1 MTKKRLL
8 VIAQE
13 LDPYTEDTYMANL
26 IAKLPQFAQDK
37 GGFELRVLMPK
48 YGTINE
54 RRHRLHEVVR
64 LSGMNIIIDDDDY
77 PLVIK
82 VASMPNSR
90 MQVYFL
96 ENEDYFKRKFMFA
109 DENGKGFD
117 DNHERMIFFSKAV
130 LETVKKF
137 GWAPDIIH
145 CHGWLTSL
153 VPLFVKEAYNH
164 EPIFNHSTI
173 IYSVY
178 DENILGALPENF
190 AQKASIN
197 GMNQALLDPFI
208 DGDQLN
214 EKKGAF
220 YYADAVIK
228 GNETYSDAVTERIE
242 NLDKPVLE
250 YQDKDTYLPQ
260 YIEFYKKLMGATE
273 EEA

>member
-8 VIAQE
+8 IIAQE
-13 LDPYTEDTYMANL
+13 LDPYTEDTFIANL

-96 ENEDYFKRKFMFA
+96 ENEDYFKRKFMHL
-109 DENGKGFD
+109 DEDGNGFE

-153 VPLFVKEAYNH
+153 VPVFVKEAYNH
-164 EPIFNHSTI
+164 EPIFNHSTV

-178 DENILGALPENF
+178 DENVLGALPENF

-197 GMNQALLDPFI
+197 GMSQALLAPFI

-220 YYADAVIK
+220 HYADAVIK
-228 GNETYSDAVTERIE
+228 GSETYSETVTELIDSLE
-242 NLDKPVLE
+242 KPVLE
-250 YQDKDTYLPQ
+250 SQDKDTYLPA
-260 YIEFYKKLMGATE
+260 YIEFYKKLMGSD

>member
-13 LDPYTEDTYMANL
+13 LDPYTEDTFMSDL
-26 IAKLPQFAQDK
+26 ISRLPQFAQDK

-96 ENEDYFKRKFMFA
+96 ENEDYFKRKFLFTD
-109 DENGKGFD
+109 DEGKNFD

-137 GWAPDIIH
+137 GWAPDVIH
-145 CHGWLTSL
+145 CHGWLSGM
-153 VPLFVKEAYNH
+153 VPVFVREAYHN
-164 EPIFNHSTI
+164 EPIFKNSTI
-173 IYSVY
+173 VYSVY
-178 DENILGALPENF
+178 DENYVDALPENF
-190 AQKASIN
+190 NQKGSIN
-197 GMNQALLDPFI
+197 GMNESALAPYT
-208 DGDQLN
+208 DGDQLSIT
-214 EKKGAF
+214 KGAF
-220 YYADAVIK
+220 H
-228 GNETYSDAVTERIE
+228 YSDAVILGNEVLSEAVMSQIE
-242 NLDKPVLE
+242 GLQKPVLDF
-250 YQDKDTYLPQ
+250 QDKENYLVN
-260 YIEFYKKLMGATE
+260 YVEFYKKLLADKEG
-273 EEA
+273 